1 MGQAQFMYGNDP
13 GMPALGT
20 LGTGDLVRALD
31 AALVTGGTTQS
42 ITSITRSGSTA
53 TATKVAHGFRHKQR
67 ITLSGA
73 AQTEYN
79 GTFRISVTGANTF
92 TFTVT
97 GTPATPATGTIL
109 AAIAP
114 LGWAIA
120 FTATNQ
126 RVYRAPTGV
135 RHYFMANDNAG
146 TVSCIVRAF
155 QVMTAITT
163 GTQPYPTVTQSSTN
177 LRWPRPDPTGFPD
190 TGPPSGTPGTYNDSW
205 VVVGD
210 EKTFYLG
217 VASATGA
224 RSWYSFGEF
233 TSYRPVDAYNSLIT
247 GFQNTDGTDAT
258 INVAA
263 WPAVVNSSAQGAAA
277 YYNTGIALARAYNQ
291 TTLSY
296 VVGNVNGWG
305 GVSMYE
311 VGFGGGSPAAGTS
324 SPISGGIELA
334 FLDVLEF
341 DALGGKYWRRG
352 RMRGML
358 CAYNLPDYV
367 NNDGRVYDNIANFG
381 DVLIVRGGYFNAA
394 AGYQWHLG
402 DWDSPPN

>member
-1 MGQAQFMYGNDP
+1 MYGNDP

-126 RVYRAPTGV
+126 RSYRATSGV

-146 TVSCIVRAF
+146 TTSCIVRAF
-155 QVMTAITT
+155 QTMTAVTT
-163 GTQPYPTVTQSSTN
+163 GTNPYPTVAQSSTN
-177 LRWPRPDPTGFPD
+177 LRWPRPDPTAYPD

-210 EKTFYLG
+210 DKTFYLG
-217 VASATGA
+217 VSVGGSGG
-224 RSWYSFGEF
+224 RYWYSFGEF
-233 TSYRPVDAYNSLIT
+233 TSYRAVDAYNSIIT
-247 GFQNTDGTDAT
+247 GFQNTDGADAT
-258 INVAA
+258 IN
-263 WPAVVNSSAQGAAA
+263 PASMLSVLNHASQGAGAYYVSAQAV
-277 YYNTGIALARAYNQ
+277 ARAYNQ

-296 VVGNVNGWG
+296 LVGSVNGWG
-305 GVSMYE
+305 GNLAYE
-311 VGFGGGSPAAGTS
+311 APWMGGSPAVGTS

-334 FLDVLEF
+334 FYDLLEF
-341 DALGGKYWRRG
+341 DTVGSRYWRRG
-352 RMRGML
+352 RHRGIL
-358 CAYNLPDYV
+358 AAYNLPDYV

-381 DVLIVRGGYFNAA
+381 DVLIVRGGYFNAT
-394 AGYQWHLG
+394 AGFQWHLG